1 MPHRYGKKYRE
12 AAAAL
17 EADHAY
23 APDEAV
29 SAVRKSSTAKFDES
43 IEAHVRLGVD
53 PRHADQMVRSS
64 VVLPHGTGRTRRIA
78 VFATGEK
85 AKEALDAGAD
95 LVGGDDLVKK
105 VQAGEIDFDVAL
117 ATPDLMGAVGRLG
130 KVLGPRGLMP
140 NPKAG
145 TVTFDIAKAVRD
157 VQGGRVEF
165 RNDRTGIIHTAY
177 LEAYADRVLARVEKV
192 APGFTDSV
200 LHRQVIGP
208 HQMQEEYGLVGG
220 NIFHGELS
228 LGQMFHARPAAGYAD
243 LRTPVRGL
251 YQAGSATH
259 GGGGVTGI
267 PGRNVVSRSSPTA
280 APSAGAAA
288 SGRARRTNP
297 GKPAQS

>member
-17 EADHAY
+17 EPDRAY
-23 APDEAV
+23 PPEEAV
-29 SAVRKSSTAKFDES
+29 SAVRKTSKAKFDES
-43 IEAHVRLGVD
+43 IEVHIRLGVD

-64 VVLPHGTGRTRRIA
+64 VVLPHGTGRSRRIA

-105 VQAGEIDFDVAL
+105 VQAGDIDFDVAL

-165 RNDRTGIIHTAY
+165 RVDRAGIIHTAIGKASFDDAKLRDNFAALMDAIVRAKPSAAKGTY
-177 LEAYADRVLARVEKV
+177 VKTVTLASTMG
-192 APGFTDSV
+192 PGV
-200 LHRQVIGP
+200 QVD
-208 HQMQEEYGLVGG
+208 
-220 NIFHGELS
+220 
-228 LGQMFHARPAAGYAD
+228 PAA
-243 LRTPVRGL
+243 
-251 YQAGSATH
+251 
-259 GGGGVTGI
+259 
-267 PGRNVVSRSSPTA
+267 A
-280 APSAGAAA
+280 ARMSVA
-288 SGRARRTNP
+288 
-297 GKPAQS
+297 

>member
-12 AAAAL
+12 AAATL
-17 EADHAY
+17 DPDRAY
-23 APDEAV
+23 PPDEAV
-29 SAVRKSSTAKFDES
+29 SAVRRTSTAKFDAS
-43 IEAHVRLGVD
+43 IEAHIRLGVD

-165 RNDRTGIIHTAY
+165 RVDRAGIIHTAIGKASFDDGKLRDNFAALMDAIVRAKPSAAKGTY
-177 LEAYADRVLARVEKV
+177 VKTVTLA
-192 APGFTDSV
+192 ATMGPGVPVD
-200 LHRQVIGP
+200 
-208 HQMQEEYGLVGG
+208 
-220 NIFHGELS
+220 
-228 LGQMFHARPAAGYAD
+228 PAA
-243 LRTPVRGL
+243 
-251 YQAGSATH
+251 
-259 GGGGVTGI
+259 
-267 PGRNVVSRSSPTA
+267 A
-280 APSAGAAA
+280 ARMSVA
-288 SGRARRTNP
+288 
-297 GKPAQS
+297 

>member
-1 MPHRYGKKYRE
+1 MPHRFGKNYRE

-17 EADHAY
+17 DADRAY
-23 APDEAV
+23 PPDEAV
-29 SAVRKSSTAKFDES
+29 SAVRMTSKAKFDES

-64 VVLPHGTGRTRRIA
+64 VVLPHGTGRVRRIA

-105 VQAGEIDFDVAL
+105 VQAGDIDFDVAL

-130 KVLGPRGLMP
+130 KGLGPRGLMP

-165 RNDRTGIIHTAY
+165 RVDRAGIIHA
-177 LEAYADRVLARVEKV
+177 A
-192 APGFTDSV
+192 
-200 LHRQVIGP
+200 IGKASFDDAKLRDNFAALMDAIVRAKP
-208 HQMQEEYGLVGG
+208 
-220 NIFHGELS
+220 
-228 LGQMFHARPAAGYAD
+228 PAAKGTYVKTVTLA
-243 LRTPVRGL
+243 
-251 YQAGSATH
+251 ATM
-259 GGGGVTGI
+259 GPGVAVD
-267 PGRNVVSRSSPTA
+267 P
-280 APSAGAAA
+280 AAA
-288 SGRARRTNP
+288 ARMSV
-297 GKPAQS
+297 A

>member
-12 AAAAL
+12 AAATL
-17 EADHAY
+17 TADHHY

-43 IEAHVRLGVD
+43 IEAHIRLGVD

-95 LVGGDDLVKK
+95 IVGGDDLVKK
-105 VQAGEIDFDVAL
+105 VQGGEIDFDVAL

-165 RNDRTGIIHTAY
+165 RVDRAGIIHTA
-177 LEAYADRVLARVEKV
+177 
-192 APGFTDSV
+192 
-200 LHRQVIGP
+200 IGKASFDDAK
-208 HQMQEEYGLVGG
+208 LRD
-220 NIFHGELS
+220 NF
-228 LGQMFHARPAAGYAD
+228 AALMDAI
-243 LRTPVRGL
+243 VR
-251 YQAGSATH
+251 AK
-259 GGGGVTGI
+259 
-267 PGRNVVSRSSPTA
+267 
-280 APSAGAAA
+280 PSAAKGTYVKTVTLAATMGPAVPVDPSAAA
-288 SGRARRTNP
+288 RMSVA
-297 GKPAQS
+297 

>member
-12 AAAAL
+12 AAATI
-17 EADHAY
+17 EPDRAY
-23 APDEAV
+23 APEEAV
-29 SAVRKSSTAKFDES
+29 SAVRKASTAKFDES

-95 LVGGDDLVKK
+95 LVGGEDLVKK

-117 ATPDLMGAVGRLG
+117 ATPDLMGQVGRLG

-145 TVTFDIAKAVRD
+145 TVTFDIAKAVKD

-165 RNDRTGIIHTAY
+165 RVDRAGIIHTA
-177 LEAYADRVLARVEKV
+177 
-192 APGFTDSV
+192 
-200 LHRQVIGP
+200 IGKASFDDAK
-208 HQMQEEYGLVGG
+208 LRD
-220 NIFHGELS
+220 NF
-228 LGQMFHARPAAGYAD
+228 AALMDAI
-243 LRTPVRGL
+243 VR
-251 YQAGSATH
+251 AK
-259 GGGGVTGI
+259 
-267 PGRNVVSRSSPTA
+267 
-280 APSAGAAA
+280 PSAAKGTYVKNVTLASTMGPGVPVDPVAAA
-288 SGRARRTNP
+288 RMSVA
-297 GKPAQS
+297 

>member
-1 MPHRYGKKYRE
+1 MPHRYGRKYRE
-12 AAAAL
+12 AAASL

-23 APDEAV
+23 APDDAV
-29 SAVRKSSTAKFDES
+29 AAVRKTSTTRFDAS

-105 VQAGEIDFDVAL
+105 VQGGDIEFDVAL

-130 KVLGPRGLMP
+130 KILGPRGLMP

-145 TVTFDIAKAVRD
+145 TVTFDIGKAVRD

-165 RNDRTGIIHTAY
+165 RVDRAGIIHAAIGKASFDDTKLRDNFAALMDAIVRAKPQAAKGTY
-177 LEAYADRVLARVEKV
+177 VKTVTLA
-192 APGFTDSV
+192 ATM
-200 LHRQVIGP
+200 GP
-208 HQMQEEYGLVGG
+208 AVPVD
-220 NIFHGELS
+220 
-228 LGQMFHARPAAGYAD
+228 PAA
-243 LRTPVRGL
+243 
-251 YQAGSATH
+251 
-259 GGGGVTGI
+259 
-267 PGRNVVSRSSPTA
+267 A
-280 APSAGAAA
+280 ARMSVA
-288 SGRARRTNP
+288 
-297 GKPAQS
+297 

>member
-1 MPHRYGKKYRE
+1 MPRFHGKKYRE
-12 AAAAL
+12 AAAAVD
-17 EADHAY
+17 ADRAY

-29 SAVRKSSTAKFDES
+29 STVRQTSTTSFDAS
-43 IEAHVRLGVD
+43 IEAHIRLGVD
-53 PRHADQMVRSS
+53 PRHADQMVGSS

-117 ATPDLMGAVGRLG
+117 ATPDLMGSVGRLG

-165 RNDRTGIIHTAY
+165 RVDRAGIIHAAIGKASFDDDKLRDNFAALMDAIVRAKPSAAKGTY
-177 LEAYADRVLARVEKV
+177 VKTVTLASTMG
-192 APGFTDSV
+192 PGVHVD
-200 LHRQVIGP
+200 
-208 HQMQEEYGLVGG
+208 
-220 NIFHGELS
+220 
-228 LGQMFHARPAAGYAD
+228 PAA
-243 LRTPVRGL
+243 
-251 YQAGSATH
+251 
-259 GGGGVTGI
+259 
-267 PGRNVVSRSSPTA
+267 A
-280 APSAGAAA
+280 ARMSVA
-288 SGRARRTNP
+288 
-297 GKPAQS
+297 